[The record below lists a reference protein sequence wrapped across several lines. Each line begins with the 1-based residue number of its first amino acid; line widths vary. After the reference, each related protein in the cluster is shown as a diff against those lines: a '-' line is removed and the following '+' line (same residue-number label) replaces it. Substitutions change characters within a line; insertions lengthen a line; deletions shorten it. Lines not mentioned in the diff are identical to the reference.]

1 MKAAVL
7 RDIGGELTIEDITL
21 GTPRHNEVLVEVRA
35 TGLCHTDL
43 HFMEGH
49 LPITTPAVLGH
60 ETAGVVLAV
69 GAGVSYLKPGDHVI
83 GCLSAFCGCCELCL
97 SGHPSICEGQDRLV
111 RPADQP
117 PRLSST
123 DRPVTQFMHLSGFAE
138 RILVHENTLVRID
151 PAMPLDRAA
160 LIGCG
165 MMTGF
170 GAVTR
175 TAGVMA
181 GQSVAVIGC
190 GAVGLSTIQS
200 ARLAGA
206 VDVVV
211 VDVNAARRALALR
224 FGATAAIDPADGDP
238 VATVRALTG
247 GKGVHAAFE
256 AVGKA
261 PLVEQAFL
269 MTRKGGKTVMIGLM
283 GLEERVNLPFGHFI
297 AERQVMGCDM
307 GSNQFRTDM
316 PRLVRLYLDGR
327 LNLDDMLTSRLP
339 LGRIN
344 EGFAAMKRGEGIRA
358 IVDFQAGETR

>member
-7 RDIGGELTIEDITL
+7 REIGQDLTIEDITL
-21 GTPRHNEVLVEVRA
+21 GNPAHNEVLVEVAA

-43 HFMEGH
+43 HFMQGH
-49 LPITTPAVLGH
+49 LPVQTPAVLGH
-60 ETAGVVLAV
+60 ETAGIVRAV

-83 GCLSAFCGCCELCL
+83 GCLSAFCGCCEQCL
-97 SGHPSICEGQDRLV
+97 SGHPSICEGQDTLL
-111 RPADQP
+111 RPTNAP
-117 PRLSST
+117 PRLAQ
-123 DRPVTQFMHLSGFAE
+123 DGHGLTQFMHLSGFSDHV
-138 RILVHENTLVRID
+138 LVHEHALAKID

-165 MMTGF
+165 LMTGF

-175 TAGVMA
+175 TAQLMA

-206 VDVVV
+206 LDIIAVDLNH
-211 VDVNAARRALALR
+211 DRLAMAAR
-224 FGATAAIDPADGDP
+224 FGATATLDPAGVDV
-238 VATVRALTG
+238 VAEVRALTG
-247 GKGVHAAFE
+247 GRGVHVAFE
-256 AVGKA
+256 AVGSAK
-261 PLVEQAFL
+261 LVEAAFL

-316 PRLVRLYLDGR
+316 PRLARLYLDGR
-327 LNLDDMLTSRLP
+327 LQLDEMLTARLP
-339 LGRIN
+339 LGQIN
-344 EGFAAMKRGEGIRA
+344 AGFAAMKRGEGIRS
-358 IVDFQAGETR
+358 IIDFSLG

>member
-1 MKAAVL
+1 MRAAVL
-7 RDIGGELTIEDITL
+7 RQIGEDLTIEELSIGNPD
-21 GTPRHNEVLVEVRA
+21 HHEVLVEVAA

-43 HFMEGH
+43 HFMRGH
-49 LPITTPAVLGH
+49 LPTTTPAVLGH
-60 ETAGVVLAV
+60 ETAGIVRAT

-83 GCLSAFCGCCELCL
+83 GCLSAFCGCCEHCL
-97 SGHPSICEGQDRLV
+97 SGHPSICEGQDSLQR
-111 RPADQP
+111 RADLP
-117 PRLSST
+117 PRLSQGAT
-123 DRPVTQFMHLSGFAE
+123 PVTQFMNLSGFAE
-138 RILVHENTLVRID
+138 HVLVHENALAKVD

-175 TAGVMA
+175 TAKIMA

-190 GAVGLSTIQS
+190 GAVGLSAIQS

-206 VDVVV
+206 LDVVAL
-211 VDVNAARRALALR
+211 DLNEDRLEMARRL
-224 FGATAAIDPADGDP
+224 GATETINPGLDDA
-238 VATVRALTG
+238 VTSVRRLTA

-256 AVGKA
+256 AVGHPK
-261 PLVEQAFL
+261 LVEQAFL

-283 GLEERVNLPFGHFI
+283 GLEDRVSLPFGHFI

-316 PRLVRLYLDGR
+316 PRLVRFYLEGR
-327 LNLDDMLTSRLP
+327 LKLDEMLTARLP
-339 LGRIN
+339 LARIN
-344 EGFAAMKRGEGIRA
+344 EGFAAMERGEGIRS
-358 IVDFQAGETR
+358 IIDFSLG

>member
-1 MKAAVL
+1 MRAAVL
-7 RDIGGELTIEDITL
+7 RQVSADLTIEDVAI
-21 GTPRHNEVLVEVRA
+21 GNPDHHEVLVEVAA

-43 HFMEGH
+43 HFMRGH
-49 LPITTPAVLGH
+49 LPTPTPTVLGH
-60 ETAGVVLAV
+60 ETAGIVRAV

-83 GCLSAFCGCCELCL
+83 GCLSAFCGCCEHCL
-97 SGHPSICEGQDRLV
+97 SGRPSICEGQDSLQR
-111 RPADQP
+111 RPDLA
-117 PRLSST
+117 PRLSQ
-123 DRPVTQFMHLSGFAE
+123 DAVPVNQFMHLSGFAE
-138 RILVHENTLVRID
+138 FALVHEHALAKVD

-175 TAGVMA
+175 TSGLLP

-190 GAVGLSTIQS
+190 GAVGLSAVQT

-206 VDVVV
+206 LDVIALDLDDQRLEMAALLGATETINPGRADVVDAV
-211 VDVNAARRALALR
+211 RR
-224 FGATAAIDPADGDP
+224 
-238 VATVRALTG
+238 LTD

-256 AVGKA
+256 AVGHPK
-261 PLVEQAFL
+261 LVEQAFL

-283 GLEERVNLPFGHFI
+283 GLEDRVNLPFGHFI

-316 PRLVRLYLDGR
+316 PRLARLYMDGR
-327 LNLDDMLTSRLP
+327 LKLDELLTARLP
-339 LGRIN
+339 LARIN
-344 EGFAAMKRGEGIRA
+344 DGFAAMERGEGIRS
-358 IVDFQAGETR
+358 IIDFSLG